1 MARRNERMVKIVA
14 WVVVVA
20 MVLTLIAVII
30 PVVAS

>member
-14 WVVVVA
+14 WVVVLA

>member
-14 WVVVVA
+14 WVVVLA

-30 PVVAS
+30 PVVTG

>member
-14 WVVVVA
+14 WVVVLA

-30 PVVAS
+30 PTVVS